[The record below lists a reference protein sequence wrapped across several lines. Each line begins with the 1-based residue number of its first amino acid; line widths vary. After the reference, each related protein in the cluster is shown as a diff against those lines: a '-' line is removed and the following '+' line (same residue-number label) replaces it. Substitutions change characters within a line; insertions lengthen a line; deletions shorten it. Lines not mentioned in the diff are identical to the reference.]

1 MSNGTYDQV
10 AGKVKETAGKVVGDK
25 EIETE
30 GVLQNLQGKA
40 TEAVEDVKDTVKGV
54 VDHFTKDDDS
64 SAG

>member
-10 AGKVKETAGKVVGDK
+10 AGKIKETAGKAVGDK

-40 TEAVEDVKDTVKGV
+40 TEAVEV
-54 VDHFTKDDDS
+54 
-64 SAG
+64 AAEAPAAEQA

>member
-10 AGKVKETAGKVVGDK
+10 AGKIKETTGKVIGDK
-25 EIETE
+25 EVETE

-54 VDHFTKDDDS
+54 VSHFTKDDDS